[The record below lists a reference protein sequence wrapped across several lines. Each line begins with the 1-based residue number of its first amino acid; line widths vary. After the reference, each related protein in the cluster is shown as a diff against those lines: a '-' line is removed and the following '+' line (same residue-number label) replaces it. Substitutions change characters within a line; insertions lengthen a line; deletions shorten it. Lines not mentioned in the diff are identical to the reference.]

1 MYIIFCTCFI
11 VKYFL
16 ELLYFPPG
24 KCKSRFRRA
33 LKTNNT
39 VDVTTETIFPFVRMV
54 PSVFTGKY
62 KAEYEV
68 SAGV

>member
-1 MYIIFCTCFI
+1 MIIFI
-11 VKYFL
+11 MKYMINT
-16 ELLYFPPG
+16 YI
-24 KCKSRFRRA
+24 

-62 KAEYEV
+62 KAEYAV

>member
-1 MYIIFCTCFI
+1 MTISAM
-11 VKYFL
+11 
-16 ELLYFPPG
+16 
-24 KCKSRFRRA
+24 KSMISTYT

-39 VDVTTETIFPFVRMV
+39 VNVTTETIFPFVKMV

-68 SAGV
+68 PSGM

>member
-1 MYIIFCTCFI
+1 MQ
-11 VKYFL
+11 
-16 ELLYFPPG
+16 
-24 KCKSRFRRA
+24 KSLPQGP

-39 VDVTTETIFPFVRMV
+39 VNVTTETIFPFVKMV

>member
-1 MYIIFCTCFI
+1 MQ
-11 VKYFL
+11 KSL
-16 ELLYFPPG
+16 PPG
-24 KCKSRFRRA
+24 P

-39 VDVTTETIFPFVRMV
+39 VNVTTETIFPFVKMV

-68 SAGV
+68 PSGM